1 MVIFRFVNF
10 ICEVFLAISQ
20 KLETELVSLTK
31 ISLIVAIRFSMTG
44 CLVKQLK
51 GLKHMQT
58 LEYT

>member
-1 MVIFRFVNF
+1 MFVLVVYSVNSYDP
-10 ICEVFLAISQ
+10 FLDF
-20 KLETELVSLTK
+20 LVSLTK

-51 GLKHMQT
+51 GLKHLQT